1 MLVHSFFGKWFGS
14 FSCRRS
20 LNNHFVQHSFVI
32 TLMKKKK
39 MKTIPGQGP
48 LPVWISQVLPM
59 SAQVFSGT
67 LVSSHIPQIGM
78 LGSLLC
84 LSCPC
89 LNVALCQCTLW
100 WNGVLQTWFP
110 PCATTSS
117 RGDSS
122 CLRSWTEISLLE
134 NQDYKWLFN
143 VKCFGSAF
151 RSLVLFLWPGM
162 CGRNF
167 TLVCI
172 KFPVLKLISLYVIL
186 HKVSVSKNLL
196 MLLSENLLY
205 S

>member
-1 MLVHSFFGKWFGS
+1 
-14 FSCRRS
+14 
-20 LNNHFVQHSFVI
+20 
-32 TLMKKKK
+32 MKKKK
-39 MKTIPGQGP
+39 NENHSWPRTTACMNFTGSPYVCIGFLMYSCFVPHPTDRHAGVIGVSQLP
-48 LPVWISQVLPM
+48 LSECG
-59 SAQVFSGT
+59 S
-67 LVSSHIPQIGM
+67 VSVPLTQ
-78 LGSLLC
+78 
-84 LSCPC
+84 
-89 LNVALCQCTLW
+89 

-110 PCATTSS
+110 PCTTTSS